1 MTFTIKFRV
10 RLLLIAVRS
19 SLHENHII
27 LPSKAPLIVY
37 KARKSTG
44 VKNIEFISFTL
55 LEGTY
60 SIDDFNAKIKVG
72 ILQERLNI

>member
-27 LPSKAPLIVY
+27 LLSKAPLIVY
-37 KARKSTG
+37 KARKTG

>member
-1 MTFTIKFRV
+1 MTFTLKFRV

-27 LPSKAPLIVY
+27 LVSKAPLIVY
-37 KARKSTG
+37 KASKSTG

-60 SIDDFNAKIKVG
+60 SNDDFNAKIKVG